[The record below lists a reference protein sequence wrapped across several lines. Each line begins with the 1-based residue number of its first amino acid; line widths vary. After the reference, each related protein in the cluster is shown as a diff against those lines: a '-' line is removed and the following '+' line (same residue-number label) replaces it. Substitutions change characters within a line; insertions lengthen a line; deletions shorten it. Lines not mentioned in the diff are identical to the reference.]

1 MQNRKTYISYE
12 YMFFL
17 QKLETLKI
25 IPFFF
30 VIPSNFRYSIWKIN
44 IFALLTGFDAQLLF
58 SFVVSFLWRKAL
70 RKWFSAGKC
79 VSAVHWDRKS
89 TAVTRPLARAMPC
102 FFVALY
108 TLMLAATLVQL
119 TLTVYR
125 RNFSHAVARTVAGFD
140 AVPKD
145 LNVSLGI
152 FMYLSKP
159 VEKIHKDT

>member
-1 MQNRKTYISYE
+1 MKTV
-12 YMFFL
+12 FFL
-17 QKLETLKI
+17 AKILNLKI

-30 VIPSNFRYSIWKIN
+30 VFPSNFRYSTWKIN
-44 IFALLTGFDAQLLF
+44 IFALLIGSDAQLLF
-58 SFVVSFLWRKAL
+58 AFAVTFWWRKAL
-70 RKWFSAGKC
+70 RKWFSAGKF

-102 FFVALY
+102 FFVVRY

-152 FMYLSKP
+152 FMYLYVSF
-159 VEKIHKDT
+159 ETGWTDT

>member
-1 MQNRKTYISYE
+1 
-12 YMFFL
+12 
-17 QKLETLKI
+17 
-25 IPFFF
+25 
-30 VIPSNFRYSIWKIN
+30 
-44 IFALLTGFDAQLLF
+44 
-58 SFVVSFLWRKAL
+58 
-70 RKWFSAGKC
+70 
-79 VSAVHWDRKS
+79 
-89 TAVTRPLARAMPC
+89 
-102 FFVALY
+102 
-108 TLMLAATLVQL
+108 MLAATLVQL